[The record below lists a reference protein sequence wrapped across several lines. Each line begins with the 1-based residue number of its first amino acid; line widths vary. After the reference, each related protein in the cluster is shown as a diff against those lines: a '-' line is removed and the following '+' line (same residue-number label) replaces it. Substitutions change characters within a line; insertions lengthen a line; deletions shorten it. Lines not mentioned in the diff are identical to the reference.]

1 MAGNRVIL
9 GTVARLK
16 GSLRMSL
23 KTVLSAAMLLCT
35 FSMLVGERTAL
46 AYPVPKPVP
55 SAWELKFKTFDGL
68 HLFRDPAD
76 DRLYWYLI
84 YEVANQSGS
93 DQLWVPDIVMYTDTG
108 IIMKSGRGVRT
119 RVTESILSLI
129 SDPLLESQDEII
141 GDLRQGN
148 EYARRG
154 IAVWP
159 QPIDQDPPLGDSPVS
174 EDLTNRITLFVG
186 GLSGE
191 TSRVIHP
198 TSGKPYILRKS
209 LQMDFEVYGNLR
221 HGQKVEPLGSKWV
234 IR

>member
-1 MAGNRVIL
+1 MP
-9 GTVARLK
+9 
-16 GSLRMSL
+16 L
-23 KTVLSAAMLLCT
+23 KTVLSTAILLCA
-35 FSMLVGERTAL
+35 FSIFSGERSAS

-55 SAWELKFKTFDGL
+55 SAWELNFRTLDGL
-68 HLFRDPAD
+68 HLYCDPTD

-84 YEVANQSGS
+84 YEVENQSGS
-93 DQLWVPDIVMYTDTG
+93 DQLWVPDMVLYTDTG
-108 IIMKSGRGVRT
+108 IIMKSGRGIQT

-141 GDLRQGN
+141 GDLRQGD

-154 IAVWP
+154 LAVWP
-159 QPIDQDPPLGDSPVS
+159 QPYDQDPPLLDLMEQALPLWDSPVS

-198 TSGKPYILRKS
+198 TTGEPYILRKS
-209 LQMDFEVYGNLR
+209 LQMDFEIYGNL
-221 HGQKVEPLGSKWV
+221 HQLKKVEPLGSNWV

>member
-1 MAGNRVIL
+1 
-9 GTVARLK
+9 
-16 GSLRMSL
+16 MSL

-35 FSMLVGERTAL
+35 FSMLVGERSAL

-141 GDLRQGN
+141 GDLRQGD

-154 IAVWP
+154 TAVWP
-159 QPIDQDPPLGDSPVS
+159 QPYDPDPPLLDLMDQALPLWDSPVS

-198 TSGKPYILRKS
+198 TTGEPYILRKS